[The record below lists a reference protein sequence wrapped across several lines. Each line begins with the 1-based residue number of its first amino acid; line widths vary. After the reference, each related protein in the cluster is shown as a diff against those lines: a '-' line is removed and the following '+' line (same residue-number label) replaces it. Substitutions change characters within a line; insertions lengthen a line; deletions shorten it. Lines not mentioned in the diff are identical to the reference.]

1 MECFIQNIKV
11 KIKSN
16 YKITIR
22 KGDRIIAELTT
33 LKNIGKEIERKL
45 KSIGINSAEELKK
58 IGSKDTWFRLK
69 LKYPEICLVHLYTL
83 EGAITDTEYNQLSE
97 ETKKD
102 LKAFTD
108 QWKD

>member
-1 MECFIQNIKV
+1 MIEIQ
-11 KIKSN
+11 SQRQL
-16 YKITIR
+16 TIS
-22 KGDRIIAELTT
+22 KGDSKMAELSS

-45 KSIGINSAEELKK
+45 KTIGINSAEELRE

-83 EGAITDTEYNQLSE
+83 EGAISDIEYNQLSE
-97 ETKKD
+97 ETKRD

-108 QWKD
+108 QWK

>member
-1 MECFIQNIKV
+1 M
-11 KIKSN
+11 
-16 YKITIR
+16 
-22 KGDRIIAELTT
+22 AELSS

-45 KSIGINSAEELKK
+45 KTIGINSAEELKK

-83 EGAITDTEYNQLSE
+83 EGAIRDIEYNQLSE
-97 ETKKD
+97 ETKREW
-102 LKAFTD
+102 KAFTD

>member
-1 MECFIQNIKV
+1 M
-11 KIKSN
+11 
-16 YKITIR
+16 
-22 KGDRIIAELTT
+22 AELSS

-45 KSIGINSAEELKK
+45 KAIGINTAEELKER
-58 IGSKDTWFRLK
+58 GSKDAWFRLK

-83 EGAITDTEYNQLSE
+83 EGAISDTEYNHLTE

-108 QWKD
+108 QWKNYNR

>member
-1 MECFIQNIKV
+1 M
-11 KIKSN
+11 
-16 YKITIR
+16 
-22 KGDRIIAELTT
+22 AELSS

-45 KSIGINSAEELKK
+45 KTVGINSAEELKE
-58 IGSKDTWFRLK
+58 IGSKDIWFRLK

-83 EGAITDTEYNQLSE
+83 EGAISNIEYNHLSE
-97 ETKKD
+97 ETKED